1 MIEHGSAGL
10 NSKFNESNSLDST
23 EDAEEWMTLQ
33 FERVMEKLDLPKK
46 IFLAAHCL
54 GCLFISLYALK
65 FPERVVALFCATP
78 FGFTPAPP
86 NYDPRKVKL
95 PYREG

>member
-1 MIEHGSAGL
+1 MIEHGSMGL

-46 IFLAAHCL
+46 IFLAAHC
-54 GCLFISLYALK
+54 
-65 FPERVVALFCATP
+65 
-78 FGFTPAPP
+78 
-86 NYDPRKVKL
+86 
-95 PYREG
+95 